1 MLGKRQRAAPRV
13 KKQQVNAG
21 PAQHGELLHTL
32 SLKRKAIKEETS
44 VDIDEKIRVLR
55 DEVERSQNKRWL
67 VRKVLDM
74 QDQIQELVNEK
85 QRIDSGQKLGMFDEE
100 MAPVMQR
107 LRAATD
113 RRNRTMLEDA
123 EREVRRKLTCAN
135 EPIALQHAI
144 LADMCD
150 DCGIPMRVI
159 ANDSLLGCPQC
170 AKTRVIPMVSSAAA
184 ESEYAGTVVYHQK
197 SRLLEWLEFCQGKEY
212 AEPVPEILDLVM
224 EQLVADKATGLEEF
238 MNDIATER
246 ANGPFKHADDA
257 IARLSGTIPHF
268 KHRLLSIK
276 ASTVRS
282 AMQAVAASRQDER
295 LRKFYE
301 RSPKYAAYIS
311 GYWPLRFSNSQE
323 ESIRKM
329 YSIAAPAYEKYRKPT
344 QPNWPGGYAYFL
356 RCLCILMGW
365 DEFLDHFTVVSGPK
379 NMVDREAIR
388 QKIWTEDLGWEYV
401 SSATPRPLK

>member
-1 MLGKRQRAAPRV
+1 M
-13 KKQQVNAG
+13 
-21 PAQHGELLHTL
+21 HTL
-32 SLKRKAIKEETS
+32 ALKRKAIKETTTA
-44 VDIDEKIRVLR
+44 DIDAKIVCLEKDAVQCRG
-55 DEVERSQNKRWL
+55 KRWL
-67 VRKVLDM
+67 VRKELDLRDTI
-74 QDQIQELVNEK
+74 DQLKQEKHLLESGEK
-85 QRIDSGQKLGMFDEE
+85 LALFDKE

-107 LRAATD
+107 LRTATD
-113 RRNRTMLEDA
+113 RRNRTMLDEA
-123 EREVRRKLTCAN
+123 EREVRRKLTAAN

-212 AEPVPEILDLVM
+212 AEPVPEILEYVM
-224 EQLVADKATGLEEF
+224 EQLVADKATGLEEY

-246 ANGPFKHADDA
+246 VNGPFKNAEDA
-257 IARLSGTIPHF
+257 IARLSPVIPHL
-268 KHRLLSIK
+268 KNRLLAIK
-276 ASTVRS
+276 PSVVRA
-282 AMQAVAASRQDER
+282 AMQAVASSRQDER

-301 RSPKYAAYIS
+301 RSPKYSSYIS
-311 GYWPLRFSNSQE
+311 GFWPLRFSSSQE
-323 ESIRKM
+323 ETIRKM
-329 YSIAAPAYEKYRKPT
+329 YSIASPAYEKYRKPT